1 MLNEVKSKS
10 ALLNDTSIEIAE
22 LIKEVLAD
30 QFVLYTK
37 ARNYHWNVTGSQ
49 FYNLHSA
56 FEKIYDELAEDI
68 DSTAERIRTLGLKA
82 PGTMQEF
89 LNLSSLKEEPGKYPE
104 ASVMVQK
111 IVSDFE
117 AIIGKLDSSAHK
129 MQNEFRD
136 EVTAGMF
143 YGLMEKYQKTVWML
157 TSLIEE

>member
-1 MLNEVKSKS
+1 
-10 ALLNDTSIEIAE
+10 
-22 LIKEVLAD
+22 
-30 QFVLYTK
+30 
-37 ARNYHWNVTGSQ
+37 
-49 FYNLHSA
+49 
-56 FEKIYDELAEDI
+56 
-68 DSTAERIRTLGLKA
+68 
-82 PGTMQEF
+82 MQEF
-89 LNLSSLKEEPGKYPE
+89 LSLSSLKEEPGKYPE

>member
-89 LNLSSLKEEPGKYPE
+89 LSLSSLKEEPGKYPE
-104 ASVMVQK
+104 ASIMVQK
-111 IVSDFE
+111 TISDFE
-117 AIIGKLDSSAHK
+117 VIVGKLDSSAHK
-129 MQNEFRD
+129 MQNDYQD

-143 YGLMEKYQKTVWML
+143 YGLMEKYQKTVWMFK
-157 TSLIEE
+157 SLIEE